1 MRIVNPLCT
10 KTVNNPRILIFLSLF
25 HLDWYHSIYLHK
37 KKPVV
42 KTKWVYWEWMAT
54 RRHTIFN
61 QIKGTC
67 DEMEMTKMMSFK
79 YDWNNEIICQFY
91 AILYFDTDGQKLIWM
106 MDGQW
111 YEITVCG
118 FAQLLGLEHQL
129 TM

>member
-1 MRIVNPLCT
+1 
-10 KTVNNPRILIFLSLF
+10 
-25 HLDWYHSIYLHK
+25 LDWYHSIYLHK

-42 KTKWVYWEWMAT
+42 KTKWVYWEWMTT

-67 DEMEMTKMMSFK
+67 DEMDMTKMMSFK